1 MKDGIHPKDQYV
13 VFRDA
18 SSGFAMLTRST
29 IKTGAQKTTW
39 EDGKEYPLVTVD
51 VSAASHPFYTG
62 KSKFVDTAGRVDRFN
77 KKFQGTYGKAG
88 KKKDKDAATTDEKA

>member
-1 MKDGIHPKDQYV
+1 MKDGIHPKYQLV
-13 VFRDA
+13 VFKDV

-77 KKFQGTYGKAG
+77 KKFQGTYGKGG
-88 KKKDKDAATTDEKA
+88 KKKDAAAPAEEKA